1 MEKSRNKNTRL
12 DSLITSSRARRGGQ
26 IMLLSI
32 MILGGV
38 MLSASMIAGLL
49 LRHQIRQVNDAV
61 SSAKAVFAAD
71 TGIELVSWCWFTML
85 CNPQDPP
92 SITFEDN
99 STYFTI
105 ESEMDSDTNTLTINA
120 QGFSGKTLR
129 ILEAVFASE

>member
-1 MEKSRNKNTRL
+1 
-12 DSLITSSRARRGGQ
+12 
-26 IMLLSI
+26 MLLSI

-71 TGIELVSWCWFTML
+71 TGIELVSWCYFTGA
-85 CNPQDPP
+85 CDPEDPP
-92 SITFEDN
+92 TITFED
-99 STYFTI
+99 SLTSFSI
-105 ESEMDSDTNTLTINA
+105 SSALDQDTGTLTINA